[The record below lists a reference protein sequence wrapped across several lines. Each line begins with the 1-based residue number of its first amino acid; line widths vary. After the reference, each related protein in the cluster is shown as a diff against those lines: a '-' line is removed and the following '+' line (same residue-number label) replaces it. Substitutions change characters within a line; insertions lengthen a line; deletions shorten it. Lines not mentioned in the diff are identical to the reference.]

1 METILKYDCFPAG
14 MELFP
19 AMDEETFEFIKR
31 IIDDSDYYLLII
43 SGRYSS
49 MAEDSISWTERKYDY
64 AVSKEYLLSFLIIKI
79 SQYFQ

>member
-43 SGRYSS
+43 SGRYGS